1 MKGAQEGGWMGG
13 LAGLGKGV
21 GGAVLKPAAGKI
33 STTQTREM
41 NLHDVSGAFG
51 IPGYAFKGIYE
62 EVQKTRGVTQ
72 EKETSAAE
80 AQMVQGFKEW
90 ETTSEEERNLILVR
104 IKRDLE
110 DFETLE
116 G

>member
-13 LAGLGKGV
+13 LVGLGKGV
-21 GGAVLKPAAGKI
+21 GGAVFKPAGKNKELILKYSDLHYSAG
-33 STTQTREM
+33 
-41 NLHDVSGAFG
+41 LVG

-62 EVQKTRGVTQ
+62 EVRTTQ
-72 EKETSAAE
+72 TSATGKDVVE

-90 ETTSEEERNLILVR
+90 EAASDKERNLILLS
-104 IKRDLE
+104 IKRQIE
-110 DFETLE
+110 DIETLE

>member
-1 MKGAQEGGWMGG
+1 MGG

-21 GGAVLKPAAGKI
+21 GGAVFKPAAGKVSI
-33 STTQTREM
+33 TQTRKI

-51 IPGYAFKGIYE
+51 VPGYAFKGIYE
-62 EVQKTRGVTQ
+62 EVQKTRGATK
-72 EKETSAAE
+72 EKDASVAE

-90 ETTSEEERNLILVR
+90 ETISEEERNLILLR
-104 IKRDLE
+104 IKRELE
-110 DFETLE
+110 DLETLE